1 MGPHTNDCEDDMQN
15 RLTERARAG
24 DREAFGELVSLHRAK
39 AFGIARKIVRDP
51 SAAEDVVQEALLQA
65 FLHINRLADVE
76 RFVPWLSRIVRN
88 QALMKNRSANRA
100 SRETSFTGIS
110 GFTENGPD
118 SDWIDLDSLLYRMTR
133 AQRADDG
140 AADPE
145 SELMRREFYSA
156 VHGMLHSLSARER
169 AIFEAHFVRQLG
181 PKEIAA
187 LFGTTEGNV
196 YKSLSRSRAKVKE
209 ERVRVYLRDRLV
221 ETDAGQRQAKVLLPI
236 RASRDVWSSANTSI
250 CVCWYLMLR
259 YAGIPGLD
267 ISDVMGRTGQAFRLC
282 VEKSRIDVSGPTSY
296 FWEPVFEDG
305 LNKLGFRMRSIGD
318 GGVAPS
324 AYMLG
329 EAAAFART
337 AIADGMPVAVW
348 DLFSPEFGLMYGYE
362 DDRQLF
368 TGDDGRGPR
377 TLSYDQLGR
386 GTAGGLFVMAA
397 ERLKDAPDP
406 QSTAVGLIASITK
419 HAYGERTFPGY
430 VTGLGA
436 YEAWRQSFRDGSAD
450 PLGNAYTLAVAAD
463 ARDHAVRF
471 LRRWSSQWEG
481 ERAKLAFDA
490 EGHYYEAACCLARLA
505 ALFPFPHGGN
515 PHDRPAALEA
525 ELLLAEARNHEEAGV
540 ETLGRLARHIC
551 N

>member
-1 MGPHTNDCEDDMQN
+1 MGPQMNDCEDDMQKK
-15 RLTERARAG
+15 LAERARAG

-39 AFGIARKIVRDP
+39 AFGIARRIVRDP
-51 SAAEDVVQEALLQA
+51 SAAEDAVQEALLQA

-88 QALMKNRSANRA
+88 QALMKMRSASRA
-100 SRETSFTGIS
+100 SRETSFTGVS
-110 GFTENGPD
+110 SHAGAGPD
-118 SDWIDLDSLLYRMTR
+118 SDRIDLDSLLYRMTR

-140 AADPE
+140 TADPE
-145 SELMRREFYSA
+145 NALMRREFYSA
-156 VHGMLHSLSARER
+156 VHGMMHGLSARER
-169 AIFEAHFVRQLG
+169 AIFEAHFFNQLG
-181 PKEIAA
+181 PQEIAA

-209 ERVRVYLRDRLV
+209 ERVRVYLRDRLDD
-221 ETDAGQRQAKVLLPI
+221 TDARQRQAKVLLPI
-236 RASRDVWSSANTSI
+236 RTSGEVWSFAKTSV

-267 ISDVMGRTGQAFRLC
+267 ISEVMGLTGQAFRLC
-282 VEKSRIDVSGPTSY
+282 VEKSRIDASGPTSY
-296 FWEPVFEDG
+296 YWEPVFEEG
-305 LNKLGFRMRSIGD
+305 LNRLGFRMRNIGD
-318 GGVAPS
+318 GGIAPS

-337 AIADGMPVAVW
+337 TIAGGMPVAVW
-348 DLFSPEFGLMYGYE
+348 DMFSPEFGLMYGYE

-377 TLSYDQLGR
+377 TLTYDRLGR
-386 GTAGGLFVMAA
+386 GTAGGLFVMAV
-397 ERLKDAPDP
+397 ERLKDTPDP
-406 QSTAVGLIASITK
+406 QSTAVELIASITK

-436 YEAWRQSFRDGSAD
+436 YDAWRQSFRDGSTD
-450 PLGNAYTLAVAAD
+450 PLGNAYTLAIAAD
-463 ARDHAVRF
+463 AREHAVRF

-481 ERAKLAFDA
+481 ERAKLAFKA

-515 PHDRPAALEA
+515 PHDRSAAREA
-525 ELLLAEARNHEEAGV
+525 ESLLAEARNQEEAGV
-540 ETLGRLARHIC
+540 ETLGRLARHIS